1 MFVVDG
7 YNLLHALKNANVG
20 LPADFAA
27 SRKRMVE
34 LLSHLCER
42 ESGRARVFFDGTPG
56 EVGAGELAYPHV
68 KVIFCGP
75 AREAADEA
83 VREFVENA
91 SEPRKLLVISSDR
104 EVVKACRLS
113 GAKVLS
119 SQAMAD
125 RLSDLLPQAKA
136 PARPEKPSRGVI
148 GKLEQ
153 EMLDE
158 IGDLEDFERRI
169 TGQ

>member
-7 YNLLHALKNANVG
+7 YNLLHALKNAGAG
-20 LPADFAA
+20 LPADFTQA
-27 SRKRMVE
+27 RRRMVE
-34 LLSHLCER
+34 LLSHLCKR
-42 ESGRARVFFDGTPG
+42 EGAKARVFFDGTPG

-68 KVIFCGP
+68 KITFCGP
-75 AREAADEA
+75 VREAADEA
-83 VREFVENA
+83 VRQFVENA
-91 SEPRKLLVISSDR
+91 SEPRKLLVISSDQA
-104 EVVKACRLS
+104 VVKACRLS

-125 RLSDLLPQAKA
+125 RLSDLLPEAKA

-158 IGDLEDFERRI
+158 IGDLEEFERRI
-169 TGQ
+169 TGK